1 MELSDNARAVL
12 LELYKQYL
20 EKEDLDL
27 PDADV
32 IDPSFSETTEVF
44 GEPKPNTV
52 DKALRELHECGLVKL
67 DVLGYITITERG
79 IAFMDSSYH
88 HRIDE
93 VKQAIGAVVKLL
105 LK

>member
-27 PDADV
+27 PDADA
-32 IDPSFSETTEVF
+32 IDPSFSETTEVL
-44 GEPKPNTV
+44 GKPKPNTV
-52 DKALRELHECGLVKL
+52 EKALLELQGCGLVKM
-67 DVLGYITITERG
+67 DILGYITITEKG

-93 VKQAIGAVVKLL
+93 VRQAIGALIKLFL
-105 LK
+105 R